1 MEFCS
6 SENQIFLGLHCT
18 YFAQTTRCGGFT
30 KKILT
35 KIILL
40 PCNLQK
46 KLHCGSRYLDV
57 YTRSYLVFVKG
68 KKSIVANLQLSFG
81 YTLPIAFY
89 VRFITR
95 KFKISIFWVPEKIVL
110 VQSVQYYNLEKTD
123 QFLFTVTGLYMIAAL
138 DYNSLMIT

>member
-1 MEFCS
+1 M
-6 SENQIFLGLHCT
+6 
-18 YFAQTTRCGGFT
+18 RCGGFT

-68 KKSIVANLQLSFG
+68 KKSIVANLQLSLG
-81 YTLPIAFY
+81 YTLPIAFMY
-89 VRFITR
+89 VLLLASLKYPFSEFQKNLYWSIQSSINIL
-95 KFKISIFWVPEKIVL
+95 KNLISFYL
-110 VQSVQYYNLEKTD
+110 L
-123 QFLFTVTGLYMIAAL
+123 
-138 DYNSLMIT
+138 